1 MNVVIYARF
10 SSHSQTEQSI
20 EGQLK
25 VCYEY
30 AESNHYTV
38 VGEYIDRA
46 ISGTTDNRAEFQ
58 RMISDSDRHTFEGV
72 LVYQL
77 DRFARNRYDSA
88 INKAKLKKNSVRVL
102 SAKENIA
109 DDASGVLVEGV
120 LESMAEYYSVEL
132 SQKIHRGM
140 AINAEKCLSN
150 GSNPGLGIKV
160 DAERRFYVDEEEA
173 AIVREIYERYASGE
187 TKAEIIR
194 DLKRRR
200 VKTSLGKEFSP
211 NSLSH
216 LLSNKRYIGVYL
228 YKGKETPGGMP
239 RILDDDLFYRVQS
252 MMNKNKN
259 APARTHGEGEYLLTT
274 KLFCGHC
281 KEMMVGYGGTS
292 KTGRQYHYY
301 MCKNARRKKCG
312 KKIVSKSYIEDRVVN
327 ECLKMLTE
335 EKIRFIAKK
344 VAEECAKS
352 PDNLTAK
359 ALKKAI
365 READTAIEN
374 LWKAIEQGRA
384 VEMLTDRLNKRMAEK
399 AELEAQLAIEE
410 NKKITLTEAQILAF
424 LDYVCEMPAD
434 DVNKRRA
441 IINIFVHSIY
451 LYDDHFTLIINASK
465 KPLSIDNVPLDDI
478 ESVFEGSGGASEGCS
493 SLSTPAP
500 PIIKGVET
508 SSDLTERKREDHP
521 SVSPIRYSATDTK
534 KEAAMHNGSLLIDM
548 HVHLARYE
556 VLSASTRD
564 WFISL
569 YPSEAAYQAV
579 CEANASPDDFCA
591 MLAEKGV
598 DYAVILAEDTPA
610 VTGVA
615 DNRMVADFCKG
626 HPQLLP
632 FCTFDPLKEKDMPG
646 QLRQLAA
653 EGFRGVKLYPTII
666 SSTPTPP

>member
-30 AESNHYTV
+30 AESNHYAV

-58 RMISDSDRHTFEGV
+58 RMISDSDKHTFEGV

-88 INKAKLKKNSVRVL
+88 INKAKLKKNGIRVL

-109 DDASGVLVEGV
+109 DDASGILVEGV

-150 GSNPGLGIKV
+150 GSNPGLGFKV

-211 NSLSH
+211 NSLSR

-228 YKGKETPGGMP
+228 YKGKETPGRMP

-301 MCKNARRKKCG
+301 MCKNARRKKCD

-359 ALKKAI
+359 ALRKAI

-374 LWKAIEQGRA
+374 LWKAIEQGQA
-384 VEMLTDRLNKRMAEK
+384 VEMLTERLNKRMAEK

-424 LDYVCEMPAD
+424 LDYVCEMPSD

-465 KPLSIDNVPLDDI
+465 KPLSIDNIPLDDI

-493 SLSTPAP
+493 SLNAPAP
-500 PIIKGVET
+500 PIKSLISGIIVRDFLYCSKLCQLFDITVMRYNDDNSRFIRRKNVLKITKALDISVEELANLEPILYIPAYEENLPSFLQEDIDLLKDKRNRKKSVYDCYLDET
-508 SSDLTERKREDHP
+508 NSSINVCKVENLISKEHADYLRK
-521 SVSPIRYSATDTK
+521 K
-534 KEAAMHNGSLLIDM
+534 
-548 HVHLARYE
+548 
-556 VLSASTRD
+556 
-564 WFISL
+564 F
-569 YPSEAAYQAV
+569 
-579 CEANASPDDFCA
+579 
-591 MLAEKGV
+591 
-598 DYAVILAEDTPA
+598 
-610 VTGVA
+610 
-615 DNRMVADFCKG
+615 
-626 HPQLLP
+626 
-632 FCTFDPLKEKDMPG
+632 LK
-646 QLRQLAA
+646 
-653 EGFRGVKLYPTII
+653 
-666 SSTPTPP
+666 